1 MSLKTESGSIV
12 AESAM
17 IIALITVL
25 CATILQLGVIIHTR
39 NTMID
44 AASAGARLAA
54 LADRNLADGQH
65 RTTAL
70 LSNSIPHADTASVSI
85 NRDANGELI
94 TVTIDHQLPIFGFMT
109 GPVPLSATA
118 QAYDLTP

>member
-1 MSLKTESGSIV
+1 MPAKSDSGSIV

-17 IIALITVL
+17 IIALITML
-25 CATILQLGVIIHTR
+25 CATIMQLGVIIHTR

-54 LADRNLADGQH
+54 LADRDLIDGQD
-65 RTTAL
+65 RATTL
-70 LSNSIPHADTASVSI
+70 LTSSIPNAESARVTI
-85 NRDANGELI
+85 NRSASDEMI
-94 TVTIDHQLPIFGFMT
+94 SVTIDHQLPLLGFMT

>member
-1 MSLKTESGSIV
+1 
-12 AESAM
+12 M

-65 RTTAL
+65 RSTVL

>member
-1 MSLKTESGSIV
+1 
-12 AESAM
+12 M
-17 IIALITVL
+17 IIALITML
-25 CATILQLGVIIHTR
+25 CATIMQLGVIIHTR

-54 LADRNLADGQH
+54 LADRDLIDGQD
-65 RTTAL
+65 RATTL
-70 LSNSIPHADTASVSI
+70 LTSSIPNAESARVTI
-85 NRDANGELI
+85 NRSASDEMI
-94 TVTIDHQLPIFGFMT
+94 SVTIDHQLPLLGFMT

>member
-1 MSLKTESGSIV
+1 
-12 AESAM
+12 M

-54 LADRNLADGQH
+54 LADRSLTDGQH
-65 RTTAL
+65 RSATL
-70 LSNSIPHADTASVSI
+70 LSGSIPNSTSAEITI
-85 NRDANGELI
+85 QRDSNGELI
-94 TVTIDHQLPIFGFMT
+94 TVTIHHQMPLVGFMT
-109 GPVPLSATA
+109 GPVPLTATA